1 MIRSKLQTEVA
12 MSNLSLARIMYGSS
26 EELRRGAGYGVP
38 ANIAPFVPAATTQP
52 PASLSDLLRRVWLR
66 FSTKP

>member
-1 MIRSKLQTEVA
+1 MA
-12 MSNLSLARIMYGSS
+12 NLSLARIMYGSS
-26 EELRRGAGYGVP
+26 EELRRGAGYSVP
-38 ANIAPFVPAATTQP
+38 VNMASFAPAATTQP